1 MSTLSDQL
9 GLGASFR
16 PGPFGWGEQTSPFSQ
31 GSQGEKFFNS
41 LTSNED
47 KAAINTYVY
56 RAKQKDPSSDGI
68 TGKNGIL
75 FALSNNPQYAAQAL
89 NYGPPRDSEGNV
101 IPDRFVQS
109 MMADT
114 TPGYTGPSSGSSLF
128 AQMLPFLTA
137 YFLPGIGNAITSQ
150 LVSAGVV
157 TAGAT
162 ANALGIAIAKTAVGV
177 AQGNKFEDVLKNVIV
192 DTIVSTG
199 SIKVASAINEIV
211 GMPNVTNAIVSASSS
226 AIKTAASGG
235 NENDIIKSFTGGLT
249 GSVAASAYIGAVN
262 NASQT
267 TSDLIQSGVGGYVI
281 GGSASAINNVLNT
294 LIGKINK
301 QTFKSAEDIEYEKLK
316 ALDEVDAAVEAA
328 FSTLTPS
335 GTLTAEDIEYQKQKA
350 LDDLDAEVNKIFA
363 TVTVSPGVQSA
374 TLATVTVQA
383 TQNVTQEIIDL
394 INSTVSPFVTTSP
407 SVLPTVTTTFSEL
420 PTVTVLA
427 SPTVS
432 VSVSPE
438 IFSTVTV
445 TPNVTQTLVD
455 QILNTVT
462 VSATPIVN
470 VSQAVL
476 PTVTVNATQDVTQT
490 LVDLILNT
498 VTVKTT
504 PIVYSSPTV
513 IPTVTVSSVSVSPTV
528 FPTVDVIT
536 KTLIDEILSTVT
548 VSGTQTVLPTVT
560 VTGTQTFLPTVTVTS
575 SVDVLPTVTV
585 NVTQIL
591 IDQILNT
598 VTVTGTPTVL
608 PTVTVSSVS
617 VSPIVFPTVTVRST
631 ETILP
636 TVTVRATSTVFPTVT
651 VETTETVF
659 PTVTVRATAT
669 VFPTV
674 FPTVTVRAT
683 ATVFPTVTV
692 TGSVDVLPT
701 VTITGR
707 VTPTVTVTST
717 VRTTVSPTVSPIIK
731 IFTTVTPPKRPTP
744 PTPSSEVLAGALS
757 LAPYRGAG
765 EIEDPST
772 GKKRK
777 NVWNEESL
785 RLKDAL
791 GI

>member
-1 MSTLSDQL
+1 MADNRDQDYVEPVEYDPYYAEERQREYNQRIIEAESAIGGRPALASRNNLTPELGNDGSLQYRTADGKFYSPSGDFIGQLKTGERPSDSSQYTKFGFDL
-9 GLGASFR
+9 FSF
-16 PGPFGWGEQTSPFSQ
+16 FGS
-31 GSQGEKFFNS
+31 
-41 LTSNED
+41 
-47 KAAINTYVY
+47 V
-56 RAKQKDPSSDGI
+56 
-68 TGKNGIL
+68 
-75 FALSNNPQYAAQAL
+75 ALSAL
-89 NYGPPRDSEGNV
+89 
-101 IPDRFVQS
+101 
-109 MMADT
+109 
-114 TPGYTGPSSGSSLF
+114 
-128 AQMLPFLTA
+128 
-137 YFLPGIGNAITSQ
+137 LPGIGNAIASQ
-150 LVSAGVV
+150 LVGAGVV

-177 AQGNKFEDVLKNVIV
+177 AQGQKFEDVLKNVIV

-211 GMPNVTNAIVSASSS
+211 GMPNVTNAIVSASGS

-598 VTVTGTPTVL
+598 VTVTSTPTVL

-651 VETTETVF
+651 VETTE
-659 PTVTVRATAT
+659 
-669 VFPTV
+669 TV